1 MRLTMASRRCFS
13 KKAYVNSFLPSCTA
27 KRFCARSYR
36 PPRVLKVDMPAAQT
50 CLLLKASGLLRL
62 TPKHNPG
69 SSPMK
74 YHCMHLELIQSVR
87 ILMSRTLSLGYT
99 CHACARAAPE
109 VADSPL
115 PVKMSSLL
123 QWAATSRSFCKP
135 LADVLRRRVRP
146 VSQGHVHAS
155 GRFLESSGT
164 IQSLTG
170 LPNAAV
176 CSSQHWQGKGGH
188 MQAA

>member
-1 MRLTMASRRCFS
+1 MQLTMASRRCFS

-36 PPRVLKVDMPAAQT
+36 PPRVLKVDMPAAQI
-50 CLLLKASGLLRL
+50 CLLLKASGLLHL
-62 TPKHNPG
+62 TPEHHPG
-69 SSPMK
+69 SSPMNN
-74 YHCMHLELIQSVR
+74 HCMHLELIQSAC
-87 ILMSRTLSLGYT
+87 ILMSRTVFT
-99 CHACARAAPE
+99 CHARARAAPE

-123 QWAATSRSFCKP
+123 QSAAASRSFCKP
-135 LADVLRRRVRP
+135 LADVLRGRVRL

-164 IQSLTG
+164 IQNYTG
-170 LPNAAV
+170 LPNATV
-176 CSSQHWQGKGGH
+176 CSSQNWHRKGGH
-188 MQAA
+188 MQAARL